1 MEAFARAL
9 SAALEPTLTDRVR
22 VPRVCSLLSLAAM
35 RASGKKAKAP
45 AKPRAAP
52 KPAAAPA
59 VMRSSGRVATQ
70 PRKNYRAEKIIFG
83 SDDEG
88 ESDDDKEE
96 EDDAEV
102 DDDDS
107 DDDED
112 EEGVDEGDEGVGG
125 GRKAKAKGG
134 GKKKL
139 KASSAKAKEEGVA
152 TTKRRV
158 SRGAKASVV
167 PGGRGFKCPKDG
179 CDTFFDVSAA
189 RRSNGDAYARCLS
202 VCVASRVCVCRR
214 PRRRLSTARSN
225 AAS

>member
-1 MEAFARAL
+1 MEALARAL
-9 SAALEPTLTDRVR
+9 SAALEPALTDRVR
-22 VPRVCSLLSLAAM
+22 VPRVLSLLSLAAM

-59 VMRSSGRVATQ
+59 AMRSSGRVATQ

-107 DDDED
+107 DDDD
-112 EEGVDEGDEGVGG
+112 EEGVNEGDEGVGG

-152 TTKRRV
+152 TKKIQR
-158 SRGAKASVV
+158 SRGARASVV

-189 RRSNGDAYARCLS
+189 
-202 VCVASRVCVCRR
+202 
-214 PRRRLSTARSN
+214 
-225 AAS
+225 

>member
-1 MEAFARAL
+1 
-9 SAALEPTLTDRVR
+9 
-22 VPRVCSLLSLAAM
+22 
-35 RASGKKAKAP
+35 
-45 AKPRAAP
+45 
-52 KPAAAPA
+52 
-59 VMRSSGRVATQ
+59 MRSSGRVATQ

-125 GRKAKAKGG
+125 GRKSKAKGG

-139 KASSAKAKEEGVA
+139 KVSSAKAKEEGVT
-152 TTKRRV
+152 TTKIKK
-158 SRGAKASVV
+158 SRGKCASVV
-167 PGGRGFKCPKDG
+167 PGGRGFKCPKEG
-179 CDTFFDVSAA
+179 CDTFFDVSAM
-189 RRSNGDAYARCLS
+189 RCSNGDARARCLS
-202 VCVASRVCVCRR
+202 ACVLRLACVCRR
-214 PRRRLSTARSN
+214 SRRRLSTARSS